1 MNRRRFLKATGG
13 LVGAGAIGLGAG
25 VWAVQPRRQT
35 LPLPDGNDARPL
47 ASPVPKRVVV
57 IGGGVAG
64 LAAATEL
71 AARHFDVTLL
81 ERAPQLGGKLTAW
94 NVHALGEEFPVE
106 HGFHGFFAQYYNLRA
121 LLDGAGIAADLTPS
135 PGYPVLF
142 ADRPPETFGRTT
154 KLFPF
159 NMLSVVRQS
168 HSLHLRDFARDG
180 DGLYALMKYDGERTF
195 ARWDGVDFARFA
207 IDGRI
212 NRPMVETVLA
222 PFGKTTLNRIER
234 LSAAEAIRFFHFYF
248 MGNPEGLGFS
258 YCKRDSV
265 SAVVTPLADRL
276 RALGGRIRV
285 GLPVRRL
292 ERAGTSDTRV
302 TRVIVDAQATPPPV
316 VTLAEGDVGPTW
328 RACPAGDGASVF
340 VRKIGENVEALD
352 GTCTH
357 MGCPVALAPRNDD
370 GGGFRCPCHG
380 GVFDGD
386 GQPIAGPPRAP
397 LARLDV
403 RRDGGRLA
411 IGGRSHAGEE
421 AIACDYV
428 VAACDVRGLR
438 QLMSASDFLGDGE
451 LRRRVSSLGEADPY
465 VVWRLWLDR
474 PTHASRLPFYTTSR
488 FRYVDSLA
496 IYSAFQEPFVGWAR
510 RRGGSVVEIHAYA
523 IAPEELQPAPALRA
537 AMWGE
542 LIQLLPELAGARV
555 LHDEFQ
561 QQSNFSRWAPG
572 DYALRPTTTTPI
584 ANVMLAGDHV
594 RLPAPAALMEAAA
607 MSGRLAANAIFAHEG
622 LRQTPIP
629 TVALKGPLA

>member
-1 MNRRRFLKATGG
+1 
-13 LVGAGAIGLGAG
+13 
-25 VWAVQPRRQT
+25 
-35 LPLPDGNDARPL
+35 
-47 ASPVPKRVVV
+47 VPKRVVV

-64 LAAATEL
+64 LCAATEL
-71 AARHFDVTLL
+71 AARHFDVTLV
-81 ERAPQLGGKLTAW
+81 ERAAQLGGKLTAW
-94 NVHALGEEFPVE
+94 SVRALGEEFPVE

-121 LLDGAGIAADLTPS
+121 LLDGAGIAADLAPS

-142 ADRPPETFGRTT
+142 GDRPPETFGKTT

-168 HSLHLRDFARDG
+168 HSLRMRDFARDG

-207 IDGRI
+207 VDGRI

-258 YCKRDSV
+258 YLKRDSV

-292 ERAGTSDTRV
+292 ERAGGRV
-302 TRVIVDAQATPPPV
+302 TRVIVDAEASPPPV
-316 VTLAEGDVGPTW
+316 MTLAAEDVGPTW
-328 RACPAGDGASVF
+328 RGCPAGDGSSVF
-340 VRKIGENVEALD
+340 VRRVGGAFEALD
-352 GTCTH
+352 GKCTH
-357 MGCPVALAPRNDD
+357 MGCPVALAET

-380 GVFDGD
+380 GLFDGD
-386 GQPIAGPPRAP
+386 GQPIAGPPKAP
-397 LARLDV
+397 LARLAV
-403 RRDGGRLA
+403 RAEGGRLA
-411 IGGRSHAGEE
+411 IGGPATAGAGEE

-438 QLMSASDFLGDGE
+438 QLMGASDFLGDGE
-451 LRRRVSSLGEADPY
+451 LRRQVSSLGEADPY

-474 PTHASRLPFYTTSR
+474 PTAATRLPFYTTSR

-510 RRGGSVVEIHAYA
+510 RTGGSVVEIHAYA
-523 IAPEELQPAPALRA
+523 IAPADLQPAPAIRA

-542 LIQLLPELAGARV
+542 LLRLLPELAGARV

-572 DYALRPTTTTPI
+572 DYALRPATTTPI

-594 RLPAPAALMEAAA
+594 KLPAPAALMEAAA
-607 MSGRLAANAIFAHEG
+607 MSGRLAANAIFEHEG